1 MTYYQTIFIFD
12 TDFIIFI
19 IHEII
24 IQHPPEKRRHLK
36 GGLGGRAKF
45 ERKKKPIKRVSQ
57 NNKAKR
63 GKGHQ

>member
-12 TDFIIFI
+12 TDFII
-19 IHEII
+19 HETI

-36 GGLGGRAKF
+36 RGLGGRAKF